1 MTPRTKMK
9 LSCMDLFL
17 DERGLKVADQV
28 MELRCKPGGYHF
40 SLWTT
45 DHCASNLYAGIP
57 GVRVVGKICQVPT
70 ERTYGSPCVV

>member
-17 DERGLKVADQV
+17 DERGLKVYDQV
-28 MELRCKPGGYHF
+28 MELRCKPGGHHF

-45 DHCASNLYAGIP
+45 YQCASNLYASSR
-57 GVRVVGKICQVPT
+57 GVSVVGKIYRVPT
-70 ERTYGSPCVV
+70 ERTYGAPCMV